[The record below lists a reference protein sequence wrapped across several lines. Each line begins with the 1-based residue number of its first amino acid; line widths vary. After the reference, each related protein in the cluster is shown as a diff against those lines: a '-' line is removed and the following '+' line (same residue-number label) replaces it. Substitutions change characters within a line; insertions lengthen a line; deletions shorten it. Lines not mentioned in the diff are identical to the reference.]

1 MDGFKERFLLLEVFS
16 FCIRIREFGLC
27 SNDHLEFMGSIR
39 ILFYLF
45 IYLFIYLFFVWE
57 INWGKVLTR

>member
-16 FCIRIREFGLC
+16 FCIRIREFGLF

-39 ILFYLF
+39 ILFYFLI
-45 IYLFIYLFFVWE
+45 IYLIFFLCVG
-57 INWGKVLTR
+57 N